1 MVRLGL
7 TKTFEEGC
15 HKAILL
21 STEDI
26 MIYFPE
32 VEKNLSFEMCIMLST
47 EDSK

>member
-1 MVRLGL
+1 MLHIQKKKKKKNTL

-15 HKAILL
+15 HKAVLL

-32 VEKNLSFEMCIMLST
+32 AEKTFHLKCV
-47 EDSK
+47 